1 MAFLLDSFE
10 FGSTL
15 IWHNNITTIYSILL
29 VEWDLYVG
37 SSSVVFLRRQHHTML
52 QMRAA
57 ISSRSRM
64 TPRQMAAM
72 AASFKYT
79 SLTSM
84 VRLL

>member
-1 MAFLLDSFE
+1 M
-10 FGSTL
+10 
-15 IWHNNITTIYSILL
+15 LL

-37 SSSVVFLRRQHHTML
+37 SSSVVFLRLQHHTML
-52 QMRAA
+52 HMRAA
-57 ISSRSRM
+57 ISRIRRM

-84 VRLL
+84 VRLLWFPAASKAMSDTFGSQQEAM